1 MLSEQE
7 VVKWFGSR
15 GCFALYG
22 FAVVYVGLKFRCLM
36 FYLTDKTT
44 HKLGKFCSSNT
55 QDNSG
60 CNETTSK
67 YVCLFV
73 CLFCLQIV
81 HSDPTF
87 HHPDYM
93 VLLWNIATCCSCT
106 HHLVHSVLS
115 PYFLTLWNIPEQ
127 EETSQLPLAACSWAS
142 GMYVGQL
149 LLANK
154 RVLLSM
160 TR

>member
-67 YVCLFV
+67 YVCLFL
-73 CLFCLQIV
+73 CLF
-81 HSDPTF
+81 
-87 HHPDYM
+87 
-93 VLLWNIATCCSCT
+93 
-106 HHLVHSVLS
+106 VLS
-115 PYFLTLWNIPEQ
+115 TDCPFRSNFPSSRLHGATLEY
-127 EETSQLPLAACSWAS
+127 CH
-142 GMYVGQL
+142 L
-149 LLANK
+149 LLLHTSSSA
-154 RVLLSM
+154 
-160 TR
+160 